1 MQVPGTMVMSNI
13 SDSNIEYNIENSV
26 KIDMIGE
33 ILSNIYT
40 DTLREEEGGTYSP
53 YAYGSF
59 NPYTDTWQIVSIFQ
73 TNDKVQDKLIAR
85 ANEELMKLLSKG
97 ADETNFNK
105 VKEAA
110 LKQYEINV
118 RSNSYWDN
126 NLLKY
131 ERGFDD
137 ITDHKAAIENLTLA
151 DFNKFMSKLYNGKNS
166 ILVVMQGV
174 EEAK

>member
-1 MQVPGTMVMSNI
+1 
-13 SDSNIEYNIENSV
+13 
-26 KIDMIGE
+26 
-33 ILSNIYT
+33 
-40 DTLREEEGGTYSP
+40 
-53 YAYGSF
+53 
-59 NPYTDTWQIVSIFQ
+59 
-73 TNDKVQDKLIAR
+73 
-85 ANEELMKLLSKG
+85 MKLLSKG

-131 ERGFDD
+131 ERGFVDK
-137 ITDHKAAIENLTLA
+137 TDQKAAIENLTLA